1 MTATLGAPPQQA
13 GRRYEAPLTGLLHPG
28 LPFYAIALLP
38 LFWALGLGFFTFAFA
53 AIPMAFGLLV
63 MKPIRI
69 PRGMSLWFLYVGW
82 TLASAAMLEP
92 TVNRFLSFGIRA
104 VIYIGATIIFLYV
117 YNVPERYLPTRRIL
131 GVLAGI
137 FVFTAVIG
145 GYLGLVLGET
155 RLDTPFSMLLPENM
169 LDNSFVSSVVR
180 PPFAQ
185 TQDFLGFPL
194 NRPAMP
200 FSFTNDW
207 GATLVPSTFLAIA
220 AAGHLRRAQRFVP
233 LLALIA
239 VVPMIVSANRGLW
252 IALILGVVYVTI
264 RRASSGQALMAIR
277 LILVVL
283 LLAALILV
291 TPLGE
296 LVGGRATSDHSFD
309 SRSDIYSD
317 VIERLPES
325 PILGFGA
332 PLANPDPNRPAI
344 GTHGMFWT
352 ALFSQG
358 IPGAAFYLGF
368 WLSMAFRTGVNL
380 RNQQEL
386 WLHLAVVSALPT
398 MFYYDHLPAALPM
411 MLIAAATILRDRRTR
426 AHERQRAFT
435 F

>member
-1 MTATLGAPPQQA
+1 MTAMALRPPVRHP
-13 GRRYEAPLTGLLHPG
+13 GRRYEAQLTGLFHPG
-28 LPFYAIALLP
+28 LPFYSILLLP
-38 LFWALGLGFFTFAFA
+38 VMWALGIGHFAFAIA
-53 AIPMAFGLLV
+53 AIPMTFGLLV

-82 TLASAAMLEP
+82 MLASAAMLEP

-104 VIYIGATIIFLYV
+104 SIYLGATMIFLYV
-117 YNVPERYLPTRRIL
+117 YNVPRTYLPTRRIL
-131 GVLAGI
+131 GVIAAV
-137 FVFTAVIG
+137 FVFTAVVG
-145 GYLGLVLGET
+145 GYLGLALGET
-155 RLDTPFSMLLPENM
+155 RLTTPFSTLLPER
-169 LDNSFVSSVVR
+169 LLENSFVNSVVR

-207 GATLVPSTFLAIA
+207 GATLVPATFLAIA
-220 AAGHLRRAQRFVP
+220 AAGHLRRLQRFVP
-233 LLALIA
+233 LMAIVA
-239 VVPMIVSANRGLW
+239 AVPMIVSANRGLW
-252 IALILGVVYVTI
+252 IALALGVVYVTI
-264 RRASSGQALMAIR
+264 RRASAGQALMAIR

-283 LLAALILV
+283 FAVALVLV

-296 LVGGRATSDHSFD
+296 LVGGRATSDHSFGA
-309 SRSDIYSD
+309 RSDIYSD

-358 IPGAAFYLGF
+358 VPGAALYLGF
-368 WLSMAFRTGVNL
+368 WLSMSFRTGSGL

-386 WLHLAVVSALPT
+386 WLHLAVASALPT
-398 MFYYDHLPAALPM
+398 MFYYDHLPAALPI
-411 MLIAAATILRDRRTR
+411 MLIAAATILRDRRARVDTS
-426 AHERQRAFT
+426 
-435 F
+435 